1 VVRAPNKSCPVSRG
15 RLCAVDRK
23 SHEREDDTNDQA
35 AWAMSAQ
42 TASPR
47 NVSWLFFLQKKKKK
61 KFFSPTKT
69 KIQSVFFFPIFFRKK
84 VGHGLADAF

>member
-47 NVSWLFFLQKKKKK
+47 NVSWLFFLQKKKEKK
-61 KFFSPTKT
+61 IFFTNKNKNS
-69 KIQSVFFFPIFFRKK
+69 ISFFFPHFF
-84 VGHGLADAF
+84 